1 MKQIDF
7 LRGLAGIFL
16 LSFVFGGCISQ
27 RGNVG
32 ELQSFSFPVKE
43 PEWIRNG
50 EPIKFE
56 NEVWYPQDA
65 VEIFLDSEVYLVGD
79 FQKTQIFVDKT
90 DVRPFARLYTK
101 YDLNKFRYYR
111 KLSEL

>member
-1 MKQIDF
+1 MANSQLVKIKNEARKRGFSDLQIKQP
-7 LRGLAGIFL
+7 L
-16 LSFVFGGCISQ
+16 LEHRSPVDDIEKAFAS
-27 RGNVG
+27 
-32 ELQSFSFPVKE
+32 LQP
-43 PEWIRNG
+43 
-50 EPIKFE
+50 KFKFK
-56 NEVWYPQDA
+56 NLVC
-65 VEIFLDSEVYLVGD
+65 IFLDSEVYLVGD